1 MEILKITF
9 LVLAYSLAIATLI
22 VQFVCYL
29 KDLEYKETIFFT
41 IAFLLLIIASTFQSF
56 LETSSP
62 ALFNLTE
69 VLTNILIVVFAVSIP
84 VNIHKER
91 IDKHRKTRN
100 SIVFTIGSIMAISII
115 LLYHFNQHFCTIVLV
130 SLYLFLS
137 VVYSMFFLL
146 FSKPGP
152 LIRARE
158 KSERLIASIIL
169 VVMVSAFVLFS
180 INLEKI
186 SLKEMQQNG
195 GIILAVICIILA
207 ASKIPGDIKRLVQ
220 PGKIGAADKNKLAP
234 LGITPREHEVMM
246 LLISGKTY
254 KEIADELFISLAT
267 VKTHVSNIYSKAK
280 VRNRLELSNLVKQN

>member
-1 MEILKITF
+1 MEVLKITF